1 MDTTQLL
8 LTIILTI
15 TTIFLVIVGIQLIFL
30 LKDLRK
36 TIKKVNGII
45 EAFEKAGL
53 AVEHGFGEVLGFA
66 SGLKSIFKIMDII
79 EEKRHGKSK
88 S

>member
-30 LKDLRK
+30 LKDIRK
-36 TIKKVNGII
+36 TIRKINGII
-45 EAFEKAGL
+45 DAFEKAGL
-53 AVEHGFGEVLGFA
+53 AVEHGLGEVVGFA
-66 SGLKSIFKIMDII
+66 SGLKSVFKIMDVI
-79 EEKRHGKSK
+79 EQKRHGKSK